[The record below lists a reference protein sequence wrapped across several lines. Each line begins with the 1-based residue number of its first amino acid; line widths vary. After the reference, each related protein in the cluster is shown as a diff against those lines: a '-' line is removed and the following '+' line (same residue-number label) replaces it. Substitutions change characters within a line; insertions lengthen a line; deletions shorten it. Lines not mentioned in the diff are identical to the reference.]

1 MDVLEKFK
9 NLDEDLSLIGL
20 EKSDY
25 EVEYFCTPVGAKII
39 GWECEGIH
47 YCFIEGLGETVFA
60 VNPETAEE
68 HYVRPLAEN
77 FEKFMKKSALRLAFR
92 DTIPVLT
99 GYLFLG
105 IGFELSLKD
114 FCFGFLVFS
123 GVTRCLE
130 CRLCQFHFRT
140 ECGHLRLC
148 GFQGGLKFGGFSLKE
163 YLRFVFSAC
172 HGCFPPPSVVRNSAI
187 HRKHSCCLRQILK
200 KPHRCSRTSRPEC
213 QR

>member
-77 FEKFMKKSALRLAFR
+77 FEKFISLILATKGTTAAEQISGWNKEQFLNFLENDGSDFEDFAEKRQAVLNKIQTELEIEPMKNPFEYVKKIQVEFDYSKIKFSEEYYDVLGLE
-92 DTIPVLT
+92 IP
-99 GYLFLG
+99 
-105 IGFELSLKD
+105 E
-114 FCFGFLVFS
+114 
-123 GVTRCLE
+123 
-130 CRLCQFHFRT
+130 
-140 ECGHLRLC
+140 
-148 GFQGGLKFGGFSLKE
+148 
-163 YLRFVFSAC
+163 
-172 HGCFPPPSVVRNSAI
+172 
-187 HRKHSCCLRQILK
+187 
-200 KPHRCSRTSRPEC
+200 
-213 QR
+213 

>member
-77 FEKFMKKSALRLAFR
+77 FEKFISGWNKEQFLNFLENDGSDFEDFAEKRQAVLNKIQTELEIEPMKNPFEYVKKIQAEFDYSKIKFSEEYYDVLGLE
-92 DTIPVLT
+92 IP
-99 GYLFLG
+99 
-105 IGFELSLKD
+105 E
-114 FCFGFLVFS
+114 
-123 GVTRCLE
+123 
-130 CRLCQFHFRT
+130 
-140 ECGHLRLC
+140 
-148 GFQGGLKFGGFSLKE
+148 
-163 YLRFVFSAC
+163 
-172 HGCFPPPSVVRNSAI
+172 
-187 HRKHSCCLRQILK
+187 
-200 KPHRCSRTSRPEC
+200 
-213 QR
+213 